1 MRLESTAA
9 SRVLIDLRA
18 TGFLQAIAHSPT
30 LVAHPEPF
38 AVELEWPAE
47 GRREEG
53 MGDEGTG
60 GGGSG
65 GGGGAIDVAVD
76 VQFLVSKIQAP
87 ASLSAADRAKMV
99 ENLRGA
105 DVLDAARFPRV
116 EFHGRYAGTGRA
128 GRAGR
133 LHGEWTIRGRAHP
146 VDIEVHVTTEGGE
159 FRARG
164 AWEGTLSAVGIKPFR
179 ALLGALRLDDWI
191 RLRLE
196 ASLAHH

>member
-38 AVELEWPAE
+38 AVEVEWQGEA
-47 GRREEG
+47 GG
-53 MGDEGTG
+53 GTG
-60 GGGSG
+60 GQRGEGEEQP
-65 GGGGAIDVAVD
+65 IDVAVD
-76 VQFLVSKIQAP
+76 VQLLVAKIQAP

-99 ENLRGA
+99 ENLRGP

-116 EFHGRYAGTGRA
+116 DFHGRYAGTGRA
-128 GRAGR
+128 GRLG
-133 LHGEWTIRGRAHP
+133 GELTLRGRAHP
-146 VDIEVHVTTEGGE
+146 VDLEVRLTTEAGE
-159 FRARG
+159 FRVRG
-164 AWEGTLSAVGIKPFR
+164 AWEGSLTAFGIKPFR